1 MTQTLPITKA
11 RENLTELVDRAAR
24 LRNEYTITVNGEPKA
39 VLLSVDEYESLKET
53 LEILS
58 NTKLMEDLREAEAQA
73 TRGELVDWEDFK
85 EEMRW

>member
-1 MTQTLPITKA
+1 MTHTLPITKA

>member
-1 MTQTLPITKA
+1 MIKTLPITKA
-11 RENLTELVDRAAR
+11 RENFTDLVDRAAR

-58 NTKLMEDLREAEAQA
+58 SSKLMRDIREAEAQVK
-73 TRGELVDWEDFK
+73 RGDVVDWEDFK
-85 EEMRW
+85 KETGW

>member
-24 LRNEYTITVNGEPKA
+24 LRNKYTITVNGEPKA